1 MDKYVNE
8 KISQFIDNELGAS
21 EAIRVLEKVEDDG
34 CFEGKLRRYH
44 YIRKLIRTELPIS
57 VDIDFVSQVNSRLQ
71 SEPELALPF
80 WRHFKGEQVLTVA
93 LVTVMTLVLVFW

>member
-44 YIRKLIRTELPIS
+44 YIRKLIRTELPI
-57 VDIDFVSQVNSRLQ
+57 
-71 SEPELALPF
+71 
-80 WRHFKGEQVLTVA
+80 
-93 LVTVMTLVLVFW
+93 